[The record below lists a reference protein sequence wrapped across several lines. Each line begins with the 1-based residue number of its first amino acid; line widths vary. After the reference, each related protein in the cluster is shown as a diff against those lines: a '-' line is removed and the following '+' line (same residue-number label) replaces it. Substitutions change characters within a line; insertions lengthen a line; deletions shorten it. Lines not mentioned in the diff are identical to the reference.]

1 MKPMIN
7 LPFGESLKR
16 TYLYVFANFGKAMK
30 ICSFWIVLMLAADV
44 LMSFPSQCREG
55 QNCIGWQS
63 NVSMLLSVIASASV
77 SVSFARTVILKEEYD
92 WFRISLGGR

>member
-63 NVSMLLSVIASASV
+63 NVSLHAAVGNCLGS
-77 SVSFARTVILKEEYD
+77 
-92 WFRISLGGR
+92 RIGVFCTDGHFERGI

>member
-30 ICSFWIVLMLAADV
+30 ICSFWIVLMLAADGCPFRPSV
-44 LMSFPSQCREG
+44 GKGRIVSAGRAMSPCCCR
-55 QNCIGWQS
+55 
-63 NVSMLLSVIASASV
+63 
-77 SVSFARTVILKEEYD
+77 
-92 WFRISLGGR
+92 

>member
-55 QNCIGWQS
+55 QN
-63 NVSMLLSVIASASV
+63 
-77 SVSFARTVILKEEYD
+77 
-92 WFRISLGGR
+92 